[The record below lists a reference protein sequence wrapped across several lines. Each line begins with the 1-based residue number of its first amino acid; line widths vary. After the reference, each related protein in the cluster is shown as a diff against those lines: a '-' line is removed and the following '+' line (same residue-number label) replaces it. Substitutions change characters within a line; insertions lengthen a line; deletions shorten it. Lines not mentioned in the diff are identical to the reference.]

1 MRTKRRISLIVTL
14 CMITMLAIV
23 ALATVRDEFNS
34 TDGMTDA
41 YLDADV
47 SWHWLSSDDA
57 EGYMKITANRSAES
71 RYSMVSVYGYDSD
84 NTVVGFQSGYGYGD
98 ATADLSVGAS
108 YFKFR
113 AFIKKG
119 SPYGLGVG
127 SSNWITIS

>member
-14 CMITMLAIV
+14 CMITMLATV
-23 ALATVRDEFNS
+23 ALATTRSEFHS
-34 TDGMTDA
+34 TDGATDA
-41 YLDADV
+41 YLEADV

-71 RYSMVSVYGYDSD
+71 RYSMVSVFGYDSD
-84 NTVVGFQSGYGYGD
+84 DTVVGSQSGYGYGD

-127 SSNWITIS
+127 PSDWITIS